1 VSRENRR
8 TSRREDAEGSVGW
21 VRRRLTVV
29 WVGNSTGLYK
39 VGGKRR
45 KIVPATEV
53 GEDTA

>member
-1 VSRENRR
+1 MSRENRR